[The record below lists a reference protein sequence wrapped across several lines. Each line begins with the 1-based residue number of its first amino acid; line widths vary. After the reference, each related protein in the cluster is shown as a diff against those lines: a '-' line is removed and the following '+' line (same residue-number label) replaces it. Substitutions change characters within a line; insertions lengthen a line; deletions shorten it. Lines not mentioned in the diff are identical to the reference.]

1 MNPAGQGRVAR
12 MKTGLVMAGLV
23 LAMGGLVG
31 CGGGDG
37 DSDSGGIPRDASS
50 EDFCANFQQ
59 LAEDLGAFSPDADPA
74 EAVST
79 MQDASES
86 MRETGVPESATDE
99 QAEGL
104 EATLDAID
112 GIEADASL
120 EDLGELEDTFS
131 ETDQEKADAFDD
143 YLDEEC
149 GELG

>member
-1 MNPAGQGRVAR
+1 MNRSGQGRVVG

-23 LAMGGLVG
+23 LTMGGLVG
-31 CGGGDG
+31 CGGDG

-74 EAVST
+74 EAISK
-79 MQDASES
+79 MQAASGD
-86 MRETGVPESATDE
+86 MRDTGVPESATDE

-104 EATLDAID
+104 EITLDAID
-112 GIEADASL
+112 DIEEDASL
-120 EDLGELEDTFS
+120 EDLGSLEDAFS
-131 ETDQEKADAFDD
+131 ESEQEKADAFDD

-149 GELG
+149 GDLG